1 MLRDED
7 VRKALEKP
15 AKYGADLDL
24 SSYGFGEA
32 EEFAEIDRDVSR
44 RGIEV
49 GVDLDK
55 RRYLSTF
62 LYVDYSTVYKSV
74 QRQFK
79 DDLELMT
86 IEEALK
92 RYDWVH
98 GLLWKLRD
106 PCEDKYTA
114 FTALNARGGY
124 FMRILEGRKI
134 LIPIQACFLLF
145 TQGIIQPV
153 HNLIVAEPRSE
164 AHILT
169 GCTIHPRVTRGLH
182 LGVTEIYVRKGAKL
196 TYTMV
201 HRWGPEFDVRSRTG
215 ILVEDGGVFVSNYV
229 MLGELRTFQS
239 QPSARLVGS
248 SSRTSMNNVV
258 YLRGRSE
265 MDLGG
270 EVLLEGAG
278 SRAEIILNSVAADNA
293 KITTRGRILGLADN
307 VKGHLSCRGL
317 MLSDGAEISTIPI
330 LESRKMNSELSHE
343 AAIGKIAEDQLNYL
357 IARGLSRDEA
367 ESLIVRG
374 FLDVGRMGLPRPI
387 EEGVR
392 RTIELALKGF

>member
-1 MLRDED
+1 MLRDEEI
-7 VRKALEKP
+7 RKALEKP
-15 AKYGADLDL
+15 AKYGVDLDL
-24 SSYGFGEA
+24 SRYEFGEA
-32 EEFAEIDRDVSR
+32 EEFTEIDKDVNK
-44 RGIEV
+44 RGMEV

-55 RRYLSTF
+55 KESLSTF
-62 LYVDYSTVYKSV
+62 LHVDYSTVYKSV

-79 DDLELMT
+79 RDLELMT
-86 IEEALK
+86 VDEALK
-92 RYDWVH
+92 RYDWVRD
-98 GLLWKLRD
+98 LFWKLRD

-114 FTALNARGGY
+114 FTALNAKGGY
-124 FMRILEGRKI
+124 FMRILENRKI

-153 HNLIVAEPRSE
+153 HNLIIAEPGSE
-164 AHILT
+164 VHILT

-182 LGVTEIYVRKGAKL
+182 LGVTEIYVRRGAKL

-215 ILVEDGGVFVSNYV
+215 ILVEDGGIFVSNYV

-239 QPSARLVGS
+239 QPSARLIGS
-248 SSRTSMNNVV
+248 YSRTSMNNVV
-258 YLRGRSE
+258 YLKGNSE

-270 EVLLEGAG
+270 EVLLEGDG
-278 SRAEIILNSVAADNA
+278 SRAEIILNSVAEDDA
-293 KITTRGRILGLADN
+293 KITTRGRILGLAND

-317 MLSDGAEISTIPI
+317 MLSDRAEITTIPI
-330 LESRKMNSELSHE
+330 LESKNMNSELSHE

-357 IARGLSRDEA
+357 VARGLSRDEA

-374 FLDVGRMGLPRPI
+374 FLDVSKMELPKPV
-387 EEGVR
+387 EEGVK

>member
-1 MLRDED
+1 MLRDEEI
-7 VRKALEKP
+7 RKALEKP

-24 SSYGFGEA
+24 SRYEFGEA
-32 EEFAEIDRDVSR
+32 EEFTEIDKDVSK
-44 RGIEV
+44 RGMEV
-49 GVDLDK
+49 GVYLDK
-55 RRYLSTF
+55 KESLSTF
-62 LYVDYSTVYKSV
+62 LHVDYSTVYKSV

-79 DDLELMT
+79 GDLELMT
-86 IEEALK
+86 IDEALK

-98 GLLWKLRD
+98 DLFWKLRD

-114 FTALNARGGY
+114 FTALNAKGGY
-124 FMRILEGRKI
+124 FMRILENRKI

-153 HNLIVAEPRSE
+153 HNLIIAEPGSE
-164 AHILT
+164 VHILT

-182 LGVTEIYVRKGAKL
+182 LGVTEIYVRRGAKL

-215 ILVEDGGVFVSNYV
+215 ILVEDGGIFVSNYV

-239 QPSARLVGS
+239 QPSARLIGS
-248 SSRTSMNNVV
+248 YSRTSMNNVV
-258 YLRGRSE
+258 YLKGNSE

-270 EVLLEGAG
+270 EVLLEGDG
-278 SRAEIILNSVAADNA
+278 SRAEIILNSVAEDDA
-293 KITTRGRILGLADN
+293 KITTRGRILGLAND

-317 MLSDGAEISTIPI
+317 MLSDRAEITTIPI
-330 LESRKMNSELSHE
+330 LESKNMNSELSHE

-357 IARGLSRDEA
+357 VARGLSRDEA

-374 FLDVGRMGLPRPI
+374 FLDVSKMELPKPV
-387 EEGVR
+387 EEGVK